1 MAYGYQPVTELP
13 RKRSG
18 LGVAALVLGIAA
30 LLTLL
35 LCGLGVLLAVAGL
48 IVGVIAWARDNGRGM
63 AVAGLV
69 LSAVTLLIAIFLGVW
84 FYDRI
89 APCADKTR
97 YPTQQARDDCL
108 QRRVPFFKAT
118 PRAAP

>member
-1 MAYGYQPVTELP
+1 MAYQPVTELP
-13 RKRSG
+13 QKRSG
-18 LGVAALVLGIAA
+18 LGIAALVLGIAA

-35 LCGLGVLLAVAGL
+35 LCGLGAVLAVAGL
-48 IVGVIAWARDNGRGM
+48 VVGTIAVVRGNGRGM

-69 LSAVTLLIAIFLGVW
+69 MSSLTLLIAIGAGVW
-84 FYDRI
+84 FYSRI

-97 YPTQQARDDCL
+97 YPTRTARDDCL

-118 PRAAP
+118 PRSAP